1 MAKRRSRLLNAR
13 GFKKAIFGLSALL
26 GKGLPWGLAFGL
38 VGLLSLSVKQM
49 LHADPYF
56 QVELIKV
63 FPSGVLTG
71 SEHQFLEAQTR
82 GRSLF
87 DINLKEIS
95 RHLERN
101 PKVKRAEAVRALPKQ
116 LSIFIATRS
125 PFIQIQLK
133 EGGSYYLAASDQL
146 VLSAQSSPRPD
157 LAVLEDFG
165 SAKKSY
171 SVGSLYQNKDFYL
184 LFDLLEALK
193 TDPLLGKQNVSRLS
207 RDQLGNLTLIFQDGI
222 ELKIGKSVSFPES
235 ARAVLRSL
243 LSSEDRNQIL
253 YIDLRYRDMIIKKKS

>member
-1 MAKRRSRLLNAR
+1 MGKRRSGLWSTKRFKKVGR
-13 GFKKAIFGLSALL
+13 GFLALL
-26 GKGLPWGLAFGL
+26 WKTLPWGFAFGL
-38 VGLLSLSVKQM
+38 IGFFSLNVKHM

-56 QVELIKV
+56 QVEVIKV
-63 FPSGVLTG
+63 FPSGVLTE

-101 PKVKRAEAVRALPKQ
+101 PKVKRAEAVRSLPKQ
-116 LSIFIATRS
+116 LRIFIATRS

-133 EGGSYYLAASDQL
+133 EGGPYYLAASDQL
-146 VLSAQSSPRPD
+146 VLSVQSSPRPD

-184 LFDLLEALK
+184 LFDLLETLK
-193 TDPLLGKQNVSRLS
+193 TDPLLGKQNVSKLRM
-207 RDQLGNLTLIFQDGI
+207 DQLGNLTLILQDGI
-222 ELKIGKSVSFPES
+222 ELRFGRSVSLSES
-235 ARAVLRSL
+235 ARVVLRSL
-243 LSSEDRNQIL
+243 LNSEDRNEIL
-253 YIDLRYRDMIIKKKS
+253 YMDLRYRDMIIKKKS

>member
-1 MAKRRSRLLNAR
+1 M
-13 GFKKAIFGLSALL
+13 
-26 GKGLPWGLAFGL
+26 
-38 VGLLSLSVKQM
+38 
-49 LHADPYF
+49 D
-56 QVELIKV
+56 IK
-63 FPSGVLTG
+63 L
-71 SEHQFLEAQTR
+71 
-82 GRSLF
+82 
-87 DINLKEIS
+87 
-95 RHLERN
+95 
-101 PKVKRAEAVRALPKQ
+101 LPKQ

-157 LAVLEDFG
+157 LLVLEDFG

-243 LSSEDRNQIL
+243 LNSEDRNQIL